1 MKKRSL
7 KKISKF
13 IKNRKL
19 NLADFVLISKI
30 ARATPYSAEYLSLLV
45 RNERISGKKFGR
57 NWFISKK
64 SLTGYLRE
72 RGVDFVSENFSAPL
86 RQNFLDARFLSSNNV
101 VPILAQEN
109 QIGPTPTIPD
119 VGAPTPPM
127 ADVGVRPIE
136 PVKQENQIPVQNAE
150 QSVNLGAKLPSKA
163 WENPTSSAPD
173 GGTSQGASQA
183 DAEMAAEVRKE
194 MDELEKIY
202 KARINADLP
211 AKVSEGNL
219 GGQARMHANDAN
231 KKIEPIG
238 PISPIGLIENALARR
253 SLGEGGDLG
262 AKLPSSPSKIRPW
275 SIIAVAFLA
284 LAFIL
289 GGFNLKFA
297 SAIYGKIADFV
308 GDAITLQGKVPGTHA
323 NEVLLINKA
332 GDISIYGHIETK
344 GQFRSYAPQG
354 VAPLV
359 VDSMTT
365 VGNLSADYLDNL
377 SGEDFTLQLVTK
389 NGNVTYD
396 NVKLEGGAEVG
407 KLLLVNGAAQFL
419 NYVSIAKD
427 LSVNGRAT
435 IANGIEV
442 VGNSN
447 FLGRV
452 TVKGDMDI

>member
-1 MKKRSL
+1 
-7 KKISKF
+7 
-13 IKNRKL
+13 
-19 NLADFVLISKI
+19 
-30 ARATPYSAEYLSLLV
+30 
-45 RNERISGKKFGR
+45 
-57 NWFISKK
+57 
-64 SLTGYLRE
+64 
-72 RGVDFVSENFSAPL
+72 
-86 RQNFLDARFLSSNNV
+86 
-101 VPILAQEN
+101 
-109 QIGPTPTIPD
+109 
-119 VGAPTPPM
+119 
-127 ADVGVRPIE
+127 
-136 PVKQENQIPVQNAE
+136 
-150 QSVNLGAKLPSKA
+150 
-163 WENPTSSAPD
+163 
-173 GGTSQGASQA
+173 
-183 DAEMAAEVRKE
+183 
-194 MDELEKIY
+194 
-202 KARINADLP
+202 
-211 AKVSEGNL
+211 
-219 GGQARMHANDAN
+219 RMHANDAN

-262 AKLPSSPSKIRPW
+262 AKLPSNKIRAW
-275 SIIAVAFLA
+275 QVIAVAFLA

-452 TVKGDMDI
+452 TVKGDMDISNLIVAQRAQIKEGGLTVSGNTQLNTLGVTGGASVSDLGVANNFSVAGKQIDIGDNTSDKLTITASTTFSGTFLVSDKAYFNKQVEIRSGGLGVTGNTSVAGDLSVTGNASVAGSMTFGGIGIGTTTPGAALGVKGAGLFE